1 MSMTLR
7 IFGIRK
13 LNGLE
18 IAELTGK
25 TYREICESQFFRTL
39 FPSASDTAGYRFYN
53 DSHGTMKSIAHMTV
67 PVAAAEDQVEYGE
80 RSYVYWEEEL
90 GYYWRN
96 LSHDDPRIDEI
107 LTAVGDD
114 MHYSQEYSV
123 VPYEAVGS
131 YMNRSQPTGGEDEII
146 AVSYG

>member
-13 LNGLE
+13 LKDVE

-39 FPSASDTAGYRFYN
+39 FPSAPATAGYRFYE
-53 DSHGTMKSIAHMTV
+53 DRHGTMKSIEHMTV

-80 RSYVYWEEEL
+80 RSTI
-90 GYYWRN
+90 YWRN

>member
-7 IFGIRK
+7 IYGIRK
-13 LNGLE
+13 LKDLE

-25 TYREICESQFFRTL
+25 TYSEIHESQFFRTL
-39 FPSASDTAGYRFYN
+39 FPSASATAGYRFYE
-53 DSHGTMKSIAHMTV
+53 DRHGTMKSIAHMAV
-67 PVAAAEDQVEYGE
+67 PVAAAEDEVEYGE
-80 RSYVYWEEEL
+80 RTYIYWEEEL

-114 MHYSQEYSV
+114 MHYSQEYSI
-123 VPYEAVGS
+123 VPYDVVGA
-131 YMNRSQPTGGEDEII
+131 YMNRSQPTGSADEII

>member
-1 MSMTLR
+1 MELR

-13 LNGLE
+13 LKSLE

-25 TYREICESQFFRTL
+25 TYSEIYGSQFFRTL
-39 FPSASDTAGYRFYN
+39 FPSASVTAGYRFY
-53 DSHGTMKSIAHMTV
+53 DDRHGTMKAV
-67 PVAAAEDQVEYGE
+67 PVAATEDQVEYGE
-80 RSYVYWEEEL
+80 RSHIYWEEEL

-107 LTAVGDD
+107 LTAVGDY
-114 MHYSQEYSV
+114 MHYSQAYSI
-123 VPYEAVGS
+123 VPYEMVGT
-131 YMNRSQPTGGEDEII
+131 YMNRSQPTGDADEII

>member
-1 MSMTLR
+1 MSMELR

-13 LNGLE
+13 LKGLE

-25 TYREICESQFFRTL
+25 TSGEICESQFFRTL
-39 FPSASDTAGYRFYN
+39 FPSAPVTAGYRFY
-53 DSHGTMKSIAHMTV
+53 DDRHGTMKSIAHMTV
-67 PVAAAEDQVEYGE
+67 PVAAAEDEAEYGE

-107 LTAVGDD
+107 LTAAGDY
-114 MHYSQEYSV
+114 MHYSQEYSI
-123 VPYEAVGS
+123 VPYEVVGA
-131 YMNRSQPTGGEDEII
+131 YMNRSQPTGGADEII